1 MPKEGL
7 YYDTSNRP
15 FAKTGD
21 ISFFGDSQTAKAKE
35 YLAAEQDVRRLRAEL
50 VATYGEEINDL
61 LDDYNEALG
70 NLEEFIY
77 ETTSSKAS

>member
-1 MPKEGL
+1 MVRL
-7 YYDTSNRP
+7 MDQ

-21 ISFFGDSQTAKAKE
+21 ISFFGDSQTAKTKE

-61 LDDYNEALG
+61 LDDYNEAQG
-70 NLEEFIY
+70 TLEEFIY
-77 ETTSSKAS
+77 EYYFEQGFIVARR